1 MSPSLL
7 KIWKIVPQPG
17 GGDKGH
23 CTCMHDG
30 PWPLSFVWE
39 ALKHEE
45 DEDACHYVLQQ
56 HCRSQA
62 RELRDRADLPPLQFS
77 TIKAFMRNNRHS
89 IVLHGSSSMVLASS
103 LLRASGFIVKTYCS
117 MLSHISLSSA
127 FFSTD
132 SHLRGGRT
140 CGNHNNSS
148 SRLATKR
155 FRF

>member
-17 GGDKGH
+17 GDKGH
-23 CTCMHDG
+23 CTCMHEG

-89 IVLHGSSSMVLASS
+89 IVLHGSRSMVLIPIESEWIYCENLLLNVIIHLS
-103 LLRASGFIVKTYCS
+103 L
-117 MLSHISLSSA
+117 SLSSA

-148 SRLATKR
+148 SSSRL
-155 FRF
+155 